1 MGGIVVIYQQRTT
14 VLDDFLLQ
22 TIFPWLMTLHVTP
35 LLRLAKYWSVPI
47 RPIAPAPSVSPPL
60 HKALSNFGKING

>member
-1 MGGIVVIYQQRTT
+1 MVIYQQRTT

-22 TIFPWLMTLHVTP
+22 IVFPWLMTLHVTP

-47 RPIAPAPSVSPPL
+47 RPMRAVPSVSPPL
-60 HKALSNFGKING
+60 KNALSNFGKIGG